1 MKSLFKDASFE
12 YLFKD
17 VHFGANR
24 KIPVAGV
31 IWFAFALI
39 AVLAELFHDK
49 INNFLIFKNVFWHL
63 IEKKNL
69 YLAYPEE
76 YEDHNYYGP
85 IFSFVIAP
93 FAILPTWM
101 GVILWVLFNAS
112 FLFFAI
118 RQLSLP
124 ERKLNAIFLIA
135 AIEFMT
141 SSHNVQV
148 NPMIAAWIILSYTFV
163 KKEKDFWATF
173 FIALGFLTK
182 IFGIVGIMFYLFSR
196 HKLKFIGSFLF
207 WLVVL
212 FFLPMLISSPAYII
226 KTYADWLY
234 ALMGKNWHVI
244 NIHKDNMQDLTVM
257 GIIRRTFNYY
267 DLSNLAVLIPA
278 SVLLALPLLR
288 LKLYKNTIFQ
298 LYYLCLAL
306 ISVVIFS
313 TSAESATYVIAM
325 VGVGTWYAINM
336 PTKNVF
342 NTAVLVFA
350 LFTTSLASTDLVP
363 QIIKDDIVR
372 RYALKALPCFI
383 VWVILIYNLG
393 FQKEDAFERQE
404 FKVRRKQL
412 V

>member
-24 KIPVAGV
+24 KIPVAVV

-76 YEDHNYYGP
+76 YEDHNFYGP
-85 IFSFVIAP
+85 VFSFVIAP

-101 GVILWVLFNAS
+101 GVILWVLSNAF
-112 FLFFAI
+112 FLFLAI
-118 RQLSLP
+118 TQLPLP
-124 ERKLNAIFLIA
+124 EKKIKAILLIA
-135 AIEFMT
+135 AIELMT
-141 SSHNVQV
+141 SCHNVQF
-148 NPMIAAWIILSYTFV
+148 NPMVAAWIILSYTFV
-163 KKEKDFWATF
+163 SEEKEFWATF
-173 FIALGFLTK
+173 FIVAGFLTK
-182 IFGIVGIMFYLFSR
+182 IFGIVGILFYFFSK
-196 HKLKFIGSFLF
+196 HKLRFISSFLF
-207 WLVVL
+207 WCVVL
-212 FFLPMLISSPAYII
+212 FFLPMVISSPAYITQ
-226 KTYADWLY
+226 TYVDWFH
-234 ALMGKNWHVI
+234 ALIGKNLHVI
-244 NIHKDNMQDLTVM
+244 NIYKDNKQDLTVM

-267 DLSNLAVLIPA
+267 DLSNLTVLIPA

-325 VGVGTWYAINM
+325 VGVGIWYAINM
-336 PTKNVF
+336 QEKNVF

-363 QIIKDDIVR
+363 QIIKNDIVR

-383 VWVILIYNLG
+383 VWLILIYNLG

-404 FKVRRKQL
+404 LKARRT
-412 V
+412 